1 MAKTSAACF
10 SSSLVKKS
18 GAGSFWSTHHHFTT
32 CASRPS
38 SSTLSE
44 CRMPTT
50 LRSECPSRKSPR
62 AADPYKIT
70 HSRFAA
76 ANSFSLRTNS
86 ASFASMESI
95 SNPLLS
101 PKRYQLPEAPP
112 PPLLPPPNPPNP
124 PPPEKPPELPPNPP
138 PPRQPPPLMPPS
150 IGPIHQPPPPRRP
163 PPAPLFPARA
173 IEKMIQIRN
182 SIPQKPIGNEPSR
195 L

>member
-44 CRMPTT
+44 CRMQTT

-95 SNPLLS
+95 PNPLLS
-101 PKRYQLPEAPP
+101 PKRYQLPDAPP

-124 PPPEKPPELPPNPP
+124 PPPPQPLELPPKPP
-138 PPRQPPPLMPPS
+138 PPRPP
-150 IGPIHQPPPPRRP
+150 ITGPIHQPPPLRLPRP
-163 PPAPLFPARA
+163 DTLLAAAL
-173 IEKMIQIRN
+173 ISEMIRKKTKRGSQSGI
-182 SIPQKPIGNEPSR
+182 
-195 L
+195 

>member
-76 ANSFSLRTNS
+76 ANSFSLLTNS
-86 ASFASMESI
+86 ANFVSVDNISHPFLSSNATSF
-95 SNPLLS
+95 L
-101 PKRYQLPEAPP
+101 KRPRPRCCRRQILQTRRHHFLRRTLHRPSHLPNSGHCY
-112 PPLLPPPNPPNP
+112 LP
-124 PPPEKPPELPPNPP
+124 
-138 PPRQPPPLMPPS
+138 
-150 IGPIHQPPPPRRP
+150 
-163 PPAPLFPARA
+163 AFPAETKATRPRP
-173 IEKMIQIRN
+173 IRVHRGQR
-182 SIPQKPIGNEPSR
+182 SC
-195 L
+195 